1 MKKTTQK
8 LNEREI
14 QAIALRKKIHKKGL
28 AGKNAQSLVTQL
40 REERLYLE
48 LGHKSFNSW
57 AQNDSPWSANYTYK
71 ISSRTGG
78 TKAPPG
84 KPAGKGRSADSSSSP
99 AGVKV
104 DVTAPTTV
112 FRAMDKI
119 GQEVPDSLA
128 AVFEKGDTPF
138 VTIYQ
143 AVADMRAAITVLA
156 PSPAGGEIARGG
168 RIETLLDHLNEIESL
183 ADRCRP
189 WTLCFFCR
197 GSRGRCTACS
207 DAHGHPKGWLTQ
219 TQWQDATKTEKKT
232 KKKT

>member
-1 MKKTTQK
+1 MPK
-8 LNEREI
+8 LLSDRKI

-28 AGKNAQSLVTQL
+28 AGKNAQALVTQL
-40 REERLYLE
+40 REEKLYLE

-57 AQNDSPWSANYTYK
+57 AKNDSPWSANYTYK
-71 ISSRTGG
+71 ISTAGKPVGPEHLRKT
-78 TKAPPG
+78 
-84 KPAGKGRSADSSSSP
+84 KPAGKGRLADPSSSP
-99 AGVKV
+99 AGKA
-104 DVTAPTTV
+104 DFAAPPTV

-143 AVADMRAAITVLA
+143 AVADVRAAITVLA
-156 PSPAGGEIARGG
+156 PSPAGREIARGG

-219 TQWQDATKTEKKT
+219 QQWQDATKKT
-232 KKKT
+232 KKPAKKK